1 MENKI
6 DFKGLYQDCL
16 NAREKSYAPY
26 SNAHVGA
33 CLYTKD
39 GKKVYGANI
48 ENASYGLTVCAERN
62 CMFGSVI
69 QGIKKDDITVLGI
82 CATFKD
88 YAWPCGACRQVM
100 AELLNMDTSIVVF
113 NNQGEYKVLTVK
125 DLLPYTF
132 SKGDLR

>member
-6 DFKGLYQDCL
+6 DFEMLYEDCVK
-16 NAREKSYAPY
+16 AREKSYAPY

-33 CLYTKD
+33 CIYTKD
-39 GKKVYGANI
+39 GRKIYGANI

-62 CMFGSVI
+62 CMFSSVMEE
-69 QGIKKDDITVLGI
+69 IKKDDILVLGI

-100 AELLNMDTSIVVF
+100 AELLDMDTAVAVF
-113 NNQGEYKVLTVK
+113 NNKGEYKVLTVR
-125 DLLPYTF
+125 DLLPFSF
-132 SKGDLR
+132 SKGDLK